1 MDLAIVSHNVDV
13 LHYLVNHKK
22 ISILEA
28 KNDETNNHL
37 LSTLE
42 AVLNVIPET
51 VSSSYEIDDRPSLKQ
66 TSVSMTD
73 SESFHDED
81 EEDELVYA
89 ITGERLR

>member
-1 MDLAIVSHNVDV
+1 
-13 LHYLVNHKK
+13 LVNHKK